1 MCMTEDKPKLV
12 VVGNGMASV
21 RFLEEL
27 TALEHGYDIT
37 VFGEEPEPA
46 YNRVLLSSCL
56 AGDIKADDI
65 QLRGRGWYQ
74 SQNITLKTGERVT
87 GLTTDT
93 NTIELAS
100 GHSLA
105 YDQLVIATG
114 SRAICLPLPGADL
127 GGVVTFRDLKDL
139 AALHKVQAGEPV
151 VVIGGGLLGLEAA
164 AGLAG
169 HGADVTIVHLMDK
182 LMERQLDAPA
192 ATLLKTSLET
202 KNITV
207 ELLAQSDYLR
217 EAPGTGKVDALVL
230 KDGRALPAS
239 LVIMA
244 VGISPNC
251 TLAKTAGLTVG
262 RGIEVNDQM
271 QTNVPNIYAVGECA
285 QHRGTCYGLVEPAY
299 EQVKVLAAHLTH
311 NTASYE
317 GTYLA
322 TNLKVNSVSVF
333 SAGHFEETSETEA
346 VSYTDPNAGTYRKL
360 LIENETLIGAV
371 LIGDTQDGIWYR
383 NLIQSGKKISSIRSD
398 LIFGET
404 LANLKDKTGE
414 QRL

>member
-1 MCMTEDKPKLV
+1 MMEDKPKLV

-27 TALEHGYDIT
+27 TALEHGYDII
-37 VFGEEPEPA
+37 VFGEESEPA

-56 AGDIKADDI
+56 AGDIKTDDI
-65 QLRGRGWYQ
+65 QLRGRAWYQ
-74 SQNITLKTGERVT
+74 SQKITLKTGEQVT
-87 GLTTDT
+87 GLNTDT
-93 NTIELAS
+93 GTIELAS

-114 SRAICLPLPGADL
+114 SRPICLPLPGADL
-127 GGVVTFRDLKDL
+127 DGVVTFRDLKDL

-192 ATLLKTSLET
+192 AKLLKASLEA

-207 ELLAQSDYLR
+207 EVLAQSDYLR

-251 TLAKTAGLTVG
+251 ALAKTAGLTVG

-271 QTNVPNIYAVGECA
+271 QTNVPDIYAVGECA

-299 EQVKVLAAHLTH
+299 EQVKVLAAHLT
-311 NTASYE
+311 NKTASYE

-333 SAGHFEETSETEA
+333 SAGQFEETSETEA

>member
-1 MCMTEDKPKLV
+1 MSMMEEKPKLV
-12 VVGNGMASV
+12 VIGNGMASV

-27 TALEHGYDIT
+27 TDLGHGYDIT
-37 VFGEEPEPA
+37 VFGEELEPA

-56 AGDIKADDI
+56 AGDISTDDI
-65 QLRGRGWYQ
+65 QLRGRGWYK
-74 SQNITLKTGERVT
+74 SHNINLTTGETVT
-87 GLTTDT
+87 RINPETS
-93 NTIELAS
+93 TIDLAS
-100 GHSLA
+100 GPSLP

-114 SRAICLPLPGADL
+114 SRPICLPLPGADL
-127 GGVVTFRDLKDL
+127 DGVVTFRDLKDL
-139 AALHKVQAGEPV
+139 SALHDVQSNEPV

-192 ATLLKTSLET
+192 AKLLKTSLEA
-202 KNITV
+202 KNIKV
-207 ELLAQSDYLR
+207 ELCAESDYLR
-217 EAPGTGKVDALVL
+217 EGQNTGKVDALVL
-230 KDGRALPAS
+230 KDGRILPAS

-251 TLAKTAGLTVG
+251 ALAKSASLAVG

-271 QTNVPNIYAVGECA
+271 QTSMSNIYAVGECA

-311 NTASYE
+311 EVASYE

-322 TNLKVNSVSVF
+322 TNLKVNNVSVF
-333 SAGHFEETSETEA
+333 SAGRFQETSETEA
-346 VSYTDPNAGTYRKL
+346 VSYTDPKAGTYRKL
-360 LIENETLIGAV
+360 LIENEALIGAV

-383 NLIQSGKKISSIRSD
+383 NLIQTGQKISSIRSD

-404 LANLKDKTGE
+404 LANQKVKMGE
-414 QRL
+414 QRV

>member
-1 MCMTEDKPKLV
+1 MTEVKPKLV
-12 VVGNGMASV
+12 VIGNGMASV

-27 TALEHGYDIT
+27 TEQEHGYDIT

-56 AGDIKADDI
+56 AGDISTDDI
-65 QLRGRGWYQ
+65 QMRGREWYAAH
-74 SQNITLKTGERVT
+74 NINLTTGETVT
-87 GLTTDT
+87 QI
-93 NTIELAS
+93 NPQASTIDLAS
-100 GHSLA
+100 GPSLP

-114 SRAICLPLPGADL
+114 SRPICLPLPGADL
-127 GGVVTFRDLKDL
+127 EGVVTFRDLKDL
-139 AALHKVQAGEPV
+139 SALHEVQPDEPV

-169 HGADVTIVHLMDK
+169 HGADVTVVHLMDK

-192 ATLLKTSLET
+192 AKLLKSSLEA
-202 KNITV
+202 KNINV
-207 ELLAQSDYLR
+207 ELCAESDYLR
-217 EAPGTGKVDALVL
+217 ENQETGKVDALVL

-244 VGISPNC
+244 VGISPNVG
-251 TLAKTAGLTVG
+251 LAKSAGVTVS

-271 QTNVPNIYAVGECA
+271 QTSIPNIYAVGECA

-299 EQVKVLAAHLTH
+299 EQVKVLAAHLT
-311 NTASYE
+311 NEIASYE

-333 SAGHFEETSETEA
+333 SAGRFEETSETEA
-346 VSYTDPNAGTYRKL
+346 VSYTDPNSGTYRKL
-360 LIENETLIGAV
+360 LIENEALIGAV

-383 NLIQSGKKISSIRSD
+383 NLIQTGQKISSIRSD

-404 LANLKDKTGE
+404 LANQKVKMGE

>member
-1 MCMTEDKPKLV
+1 MVEDKPKLV

-21 RFLEEL
+21 RFLEEI
-27 TALEHGYDIT
+27 TAHEHGYDIT
-37 VFGEEPEPA
+37 VVGQEPEPA

-56 AGDIKADDI
+56 AGDIEKKDM
-65 QLRGRGWYQ
+65 QLRGREWYHAQ
-74 SQNITLKTGERVT
+74 KIDLKTGETVT
-87 GLTTDT
+87 ALDPDAKTLA
-93 NTIELAS
+93 LAS
-100 GHSLA
+100 GVSFP

-114 SRAICLPLPGADL
+114 SRPICLPLPGAEL
-127 GGVVTFRDLKDL
+127 EGIVTFRDLKDL
-139 AALHKVQAGEPV
+139 AVLHTVKAGAPV

-169 HGADVTIVHLMDK
+169 HGADVTVVHLMDK

-192 ATLLKTSLET
+192 AKLLKTSLEE
-202 KNITV
+202 KNINV

-217 EAPGTGKVDALVL
+217 AAPGTDKVEALVL
-230 KDGRALPAS
+230 KDGRALPAA

-244 VGISPNC
+244 VGIQPNC
-251 TLAKTAGLTVG
+251 DLAKAAGLTVD

-271 QTNVPNIYAVGECA
+271 QTSMPSIYAVGECA

-299 EQVKVLAAHLTH
+299 EQVKVLAAHLT
-311 NTASYE
+311 NKAASYG

-333 SAGHFEETSETEA
+333 SAGQFEETAQTEA
-346 VSYTDPNAGTYRKL
+346 VSYADPKAGTYRKL
-360 LIENETLIGAV
+360 LIEREALVGAV

-383 NLIQSGKKISSIRSD
+383 NLIQSGEKISAMRPD

-404 LANLKDKTGE
+404 LANLKGDRGE
-414 QRL
+414 QNA